1 MNKELKF
8 IRVTKEGNGFKR
20 NNIAKRVFYFN
31 VSKFIAFQKWVIW
44 SEMRKFQK
52 IQLLY
57 RYSRSNHINKLIIN
71 WIVLSYIHT

>member
-31 VSKFIAFQKWVIW
+31 VSKFIAFQN
-44 SEMRKFQK
+44 E
-52 IQLLY
+52 
-57 RYSRSNHINKLIIN
+57 
-71 WIVLSYIHT
+71 